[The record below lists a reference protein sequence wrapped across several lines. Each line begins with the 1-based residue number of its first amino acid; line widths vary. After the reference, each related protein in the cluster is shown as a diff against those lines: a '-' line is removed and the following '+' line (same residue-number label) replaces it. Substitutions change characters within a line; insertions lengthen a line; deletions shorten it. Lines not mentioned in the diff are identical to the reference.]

1 MRDAVLLNPDEFDD
15 WPGLLDLLQRA
26 FDFMQDRID
35 PPSSLADMTSV
46 SLKQKAKDEDLFL
59 ILRKSRPVACLFGRP
74 DGRDYYIGKLA
85 VANDA
90 RGQGLARLLIDAAAR
105 QAGYEGYSSLRLQT
119 RVELRENH
127 QTFRAMGFHLIGASA
142 HPGYARATSLTFR
155 RPL

>member
-1 MRDAVLLNPDEFDD
+1 MCDPVLLNPDDFDD
-15 WPGLLDLLQRA
+15 WPGLLDLLQQA
-26 FDFMQDRID
+26 FAFMQGRID
-35 PPSSLADMTSV
+35 PPSSLADMTSA

-59 ILRKSRPVACLFGRP
+59 ILRKTRPVACLFGRP
-74 DGRDYYIGKLA
+74 DGQDYYIGKLA

-105 QAGYEGYSSLRLQT
+105 QARHEGCSGLRLQT

-127 QTFRAMGFHLIGASA
+127 RTFRAMGFHLIGASA